1 MYYTKEIEGH
11 GWCIFCEKTAI
22 MLYEGLTWEN
32 VLEFARARNLS
43 NREYDR
49 ENDEVILY

>member
-1 MYYTKEIEGH
+1 MYYTKEIAGR
-11 GWCIFCEKTAI
+11 GWCIFCSKTGI
-22 MLYEGLTWEN
+22 MLCEGMTWEE
-32 VLEFARARNLS
+32 VLEFARAKNLA

>member
-1 MYYTKEIEGH
+1 MFTTKKVAGH
-11 GWCIFCEKTAI
+11 GWCIFCAKTAI
-22 MLYEGLTWEN
+22 MLHEGLTWEG
-32 VLEFARARNLS
+32 VLEFARAKNLS

>member
-1 MYYTKEIEGH
+1 MYYTKEIECH
-11 GWCIFCEKTAI
+11 GWCIFCAKTDI
-22 MLYEGLTWEN
+22 MVKEGLTWEG
-32 VLEFARARNLS
+32 VLEFAREKNLE